1 MVWIFDVFIR
11 WRKGVRKVSLEQY
24 SQEQLREMSF
34 VELAYLLLC
43 EKKQTVSFQEM
54 VEQLVAIKGLS
65 ESEVRPRLAQF
76 YTDLNVDGRFICIG
90 ETAWGL
96 RAWYPYDQTED
107 EAVPVE
113 RVKKKKKAADD
124 FDDFDELMDEDEL
137 VYDDL
142 DEELLEDEELLDD
155 EFALDEDEEV
165 IDDLLDE
172 ELDLDD
178 APIDEELD
186 VVDEE
191 LELEEDEEL

>member
-1 MVWIFDVFIR
+1 M
-11 WRKGVRKVSLEQY
+11 SLEQY

-43 EKKQTVSFQEM
+43 EKKQTMSFQEM

-65 ESEVRPRLAQF
+65 ENEVSARLAQF

-113 RVKKKKKAADD
+113 RVKKKKVADD
-124 FDDFDELMDEDEL
+124 FDDFDDIIDEDEL

-142 DEELLEDEELLDD
+142 DEELLDDEGLLDD
-155 EFALDEDEEV
+155 EFVLDEDEEV

-178 APIDEELD
+178 APLDEELD

-191 LELEEDEEL
+191 LELEEEDEEL

>member
-1 MVWIFDVFIR
+1 MNGMDFVVFIR

-65 ESEVRPRLAQF
+65 ESEVSARLAQF

-113 RVKKKKKAADD
+113 RVKKKKKWRMT
-124 FDDFDELMDEDEL
+124 LMTL
-137 VYDDL
+137 T
-142 DEELLEDEELLDD
+142 
-155 EFALDEDEEV
+155 
-165 IDDLLDE
+165 ISSMKTN
-172 ELDLDD
+172 
-178 APIDEELD
+178 
-186 VVDEE
+186 
-191 LELEEDEEL
+191 

>member
-1 MVWIFDVFIR
+1 M
-11 WRKGVRKVSLEQY
+11 RKVSLEQY

-54 VEQLVAIKGLS
+54 IEQLVAIKGLS
-65 ESEVRPRLAQF
+65 ESEVSARLAQF
-76 YTDLNVDGRFICIG
+76 YTDLNVDGRFICVG

-96 RAWYPYDQTED
+96 RSWYPYDQTED

-113 RVKKKKKAADD
+113 RVKKKKKVADD
-124 FDDFDELMDEDEL
+124 FDDFDDMVDEDEL

-142 DEELLEDEELLDD
+142 DEELLGDEELLDD
-155 EFALDEDEEV
+155 DFALDEDEEV

-178 APIDEELD
+178 EPIDEELD

-191 LELEEDEEL
+191 LEDEELELEEDEEL

>member
-1 MVWIFDVFIR
+1 M
-11 WRKGVRKVSLEQY
+11 SLEQY

-113 RVKKKKKAADD
+113 RVKKKKKVADD